1 MLIPQGL
8 LKRQR
13 KELFQQPARADS
25 LARNLAGDNAAM
37 TTPTLFSPLKIR
49 SVTLPNRIAVSPMC
63 EYSSEDGFASDWHL
77 VHLGSRAVGGAGL
90 VMTEAAAVEAEG
102 RITYADLG
110 IWKREHVGPL
120 RRITEF
126 VKSQGAMPGI
136 QLAHA
141 GRKAST
147 EAPWDGGAPIAP
159 GVRNGWQVQ
168 APSAKAFTEGG
179 PAPHA
184 MTLTDIQRVVKAFA
198 AAARLALDAGFEVI
212 EIHGAHGYLIHQ
224 FLSPLSNTRT
234 DEFGGSFDN
243 RARVALEVV
252 KAVRAEIGPD
262 VPLFLRISATDW
274 VEGGWAIEDSVEL
287 ARRAAVLGVD
297 LVDVSSGGSA
307 LSAKIPVGPGFQVP
321 FAARIRGEAGVM
333 TGAVG
338 MITEPAQAEEIVAT
352 GKADVILMAREFL
365 RDPYFGIHA
374 AEKLGAQVTMP
385 KQYLRAIPGSVRRS

>member
-1 MLIPQGL
+1 
-8 LKRQR
+8 
-13 KELFQQPARADS
+13 
-25 LARNLAGDNAAM
+25 M
-37 TTPTLFSPLKIR
+37 TIPTLFSPLKIR
-49 SVTLPNRIAVSPMC
+49 SITLPNRIAVSPMC

-90 VMTEAAAVEAEG
+90 VLTEAAAVEAEG

-110 IWKREHVGPL
+110 IWKSEHVGPL
-120 RRITEF
+120 RRITDF
-126 VKSQGAMPGI
+126 VKSQGATPGI

-159 GVRNGWQVQ
+159 GVKNGWQVQ
-168 APSAKAFTEGG
+168 APSPKAFTDGG
-179 PAPHA
+179 PVPREMNCA
-184 MTLTDIQRVVKAFA
+184 DIERVVRAFA

-224 FLSPLSNTRT
+224 FLSPLSNART

-243 RARVALEVV
+243 RVRVALEVV

-274 VEGGWAIEDSVEL
+274 VDGGWAIEDSVEL
-287 ARRAAVLGVD
+287 SRRAAGLGVD

-307 LSAKIPVGPGFQVP
+307 LSAKIPIGPGFQVP
-321 FAARIRGEAGVM
+321 FAERIRKEAGVM

-338 MITEPAQAEEIVAT
+338 MITEATQAQEIVAG
-352 GKADVILMAREFL
+352 GKADLILMAREFL
-365 RDPYFGIHA
+365 RDPYFAIHA
-374 AEKLGAQVTMP
+374 AGKLGAQVTMP

>member
-1 MLIPQGL
+1 
-8 LKRQR
+8 
-13 KELFQQPARADS
+13 
-25 LARNLAGDNAAM
+25 M

-49 SVTLPNRIAVSPMC
+49 RATLPNRIAVSPMC

-90 VMTEAAAVEAEG
+90 VMTEAAAVEADG

-110 IWKREHVGPL
+110 IWKSEHVGPL
-120 RRITEF
+120 RRITDF
-126 VKSQGAMPGI
+126 VKSQGALPGI

-159 GVRNGWQVQ
+159 GMRNGWQVQ
-168 APSAKAFTEGG
+168 APSPKAFTEGG
-179 PAPHA
+179 PVPRQ
-184 MTLTDIQRVVKAFA
+184 MTCADIERVVRAFA
-198 AAARLALDAGFEVI
+198 AAARLALNAGFEVI

-224 FLSPLSNTRT
+224 FLSPLSNART

-243 RARVALEVV
+243 RVRVAVEVV

-287 ARRAAVLGVD
+287 ARRAAGLGVD

-321 FAARIRGEAGVM
+321 FAARIRRETGVM

-365 RDPYFGIHA
+365 RDPYFAIHA
-374 AEKLGAQVTMP
+374 AEKLGAQVMMP